1 MRRTLPW
8 FRIVLAVAVVCAGL
22 AMGAAGRG
30 RPVAQAQTP
39 SRCSVVPD
47 KFAAPAEIPLG
58 ATVRVTLTLTATCPP
73 EMAPVDVVLVLD
85 ESASMG
91 NDGKLGNAKAAAKA
105 FVAAMD
111 LSQSRVG
118 LVVFNHQAGVRTALT
133 QNARNI
139 NGAIDGL
146 ISGGK
151 TNISGAIDVAT
162 EELTRDPQ
170 GHGLAMVVLTDGFNT
185 VGGVDPVPVA
195 AARAKA
201 AGITVATFCAGGQ
214 CDPDLQPAASDPS
227 MYFNVTDTSKLVELY
242 TALAGSLQAN
252 GVASLT
258 IRDEIP
264 ANMRYIAGSARP
276 APAEVGSNYLIW
288 RLTGLPG
295 PEGLSY
301 DLEPLEVGLHPTNV
315 VATGDFVDRRG
326 LSGST
331 LFPVPKVRVVV
342 PPCAPVPLD
351 VYLLIDD
358 SNCLLNAFLNEMP
371 ARQAIVIG
379 VERVLDQLS
388 LGRDRVAVI
397 GFGDT
402 ARTYQALTSDRA
414 AVVDAARAVSM
425 LDNSARL
432 DLAYF
437 ETQRQIAATRRAGA
451 RVVTLAITDGPMN
464 APLQLTELR
473 AKALRDREGA
483 LHYTIGVGDLA
494 QYATLRAVAEPGG
507 MRELDFGGDVIGAY
521 ADLGG
526 VIVAAARECP
536 TQGGATA
543 TPGSSGNA
551 TPTPVL
557 TPARPAYAV
566 HLPWSAR

>member
-1 MRRTLPW
+1 MA
-8 FRIVLAVAVVCAGL
+8 LAVVLTGL
-22 AMGAAGRG
+22 ALGVARTGRPAAG
-30 RPVAQAQTP
+30 AQTP

-47 KFAAPAEIPLG
+47 KFAAPEEITLG

-73 EMAPVDVVLVLD
+73 ELAPVDVVLVLD

-111 LSQSRVG
+111 LKQSRVG
-118 LVVFNHQAGVRTALT
+118 LVVFNHQAGVRTPLT
-133 QNARNI
+133 QNARSI

-146 ISGGK
+146 IASGK
-151 TNISGAIDVAT
+151 TNISGAIDVARQ
-162 EELTRDPQ
+162 ELARDPQ
-170 GHGLAMVVLTDGFNT
+170 GHGLAMVVLTDGVNT
-185 VGGVDPVPVA
+185 VSGVDPVPVA
-195 AARAKA
+195 AGRAKS

-214 CDPDLQPAASDPS
+214 CDPGLQPAASDPS
-227 MYFNVTDTSKLVELY
+227 LYYNVADTSRLAELY

-252 GVASLT
+252 SIATLT
-258 IRDEIP
+258 VRDEIP
-264 ANMRYIAGSARP
+264 ANMRYILGSARP
-276 APAEVGSNYLIW
+276 APAEVGTNYLIW
-288 RLTGLPG
+288 RLAGLPG

-301 DLEPLEVGLHPTNV
+301 DLEPLDVGLHPTNV
-315 VATGDFVDRRG
+315 VATGSFEDRRG
-326 LSGST
+326 LAGST
-331 LFPVPKVRVVV
+331 IFPVPHVRVIA
-342 PPCAPVPLD
+342 PPCAAVPLD

-379 VERVLDQLS
+379 VERLLDQLS
-388 LGRDRVAVI
+388 LGRDRAAVI

-402 ARTYQALTSDRA
+402 ARTYQSMTTDRQ

-432 DLAYF
+432 DLAYA

-464 APLQLTELR
+464 SPLQLTELR
-473 AKALRDREGA
+473 AKALKEREGA

-521 ADLGG
+521 TDLGG
-526 VIVAAARECP
+526 VIVTAAKVCP
-536 TQGGATA
+536 ASGTPTA
-543 TPGSSGNA
+543 TPTGGSSGNP
-551 TPTPVL
+551 TPTPPA
-557 TPARPAYAV
+557 TPVRTSYPV